1 MKKHCYVMLG
11 VMAAVLIVL
20 PSSADNTTHT
30 PITPNTYASFQTG
43 CVNSCLKY
51 SSGEEH
57 KVKLYCACS
66 CVVGT
71 ANCENVVNKHHL
83 QYEEQLPLYM
93 SEIWPSA
100 DQFRACLTKAGI

>member
-1 MKKHCYVMLG
+1 MKKQFYIMLG
-11 VMAAVLIVL
+11 VSALVLVVL

-43 CVNSCLKY
+43 CVSSCLKQ
-51 SSGEEH
+51 SSGEEN

-66 CVVGT
+66 CVVAT
-71 ANCENVVNKHHL
+71 ANCEGVVKKHQL

-93 SEIWPSA
+93 SEIWPRA
-100 DQFRACLTKAGI
+100 DQFRSCLTKAGM